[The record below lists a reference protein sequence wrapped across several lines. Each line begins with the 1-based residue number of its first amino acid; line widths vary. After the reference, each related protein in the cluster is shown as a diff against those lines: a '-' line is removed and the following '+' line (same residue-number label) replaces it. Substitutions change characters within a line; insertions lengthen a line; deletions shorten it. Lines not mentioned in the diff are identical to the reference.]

1 MLSVRLDPELDRR
14 VRQAARRRGVS
25 VSEFVRAAAKREAEA
40 ALAESPPSSG
50 RELLLREAEAG
61 NERAR
66 EWLEALDGIIGS
78 IEGTGVTQEE
88 AMDDWAR
95 TIYEH
100 NVRE

>member
-40 ALAESPPSSG
+40 TLAEFPPSNG

-66 EWLEALDGIIGS
+66 EWLEALGDFLGC
-78 IEGTGVTQEE
+78 IEGVTLEE
-88 AMDDWAR
+88 AIGDDDWAR
-95 TIYEH
+95 GIYEH
-100 NVRE
+100 NWRE